1 MSHKHGLLRLRCK
14 DRVGKGKGEALGLF
28 PSPAAA
34 GDAEGKP
41 GPTPC
46 GAHPALS
53 QDGLEPRIRRGGT
66 GAASTEAA
74 PFLSAR
80 PRALLRG
87 SGAGTGKKKNP
98 KYIYI
103 YIFYVGKKE
112 RKNGKRGG
120 KKKGGKRLFPTGPG
134 RPTPPPGGAVA
145 PRRGRTRGGGQPGGA
160 LPTGRTGQT
169 VSSRAALLLWVWLC
183 PPRRGE
189 QGTLAPRQLSVS
201 EQPEV
206 GLLCLLHAG
215 FYIAWSIKG

>member
-87 SGAGTGKKKNP
+87 SGAGTGKKKTQNI
-98 KYIYI
+98 YIYI
-103 YIFYVGKKE
+103 YILCGEKRKE
-112 RKNGKRGG
+112 KWEERGEE
-120 KKKGGKRLFPTGPG
+120 KGGEKAFSYGSRPPYAATRWCRRSAPRADPRG
-134 RPTPPPGGAVA
+134 RAAGWGFADGADGTDCEQPCCPLAVGLAVPTPPWGAGDA
-145 PRRGRTRGGGQPGGA
+145 R
-160 LPTGRTGQT
+160 
-169 VSSRAALLLWVWLC
+169 
-183 PPRRGE
+183 
-189 QGTLAPRQLSVS
+189 S
-201 EQPEV
+201 EAVKRE
-206 GLLCLLHAG
+206 
-215 FYIAWSIKG
+215 

>member
-1 MSHKHGLLRLRCK
+1 METRAVYLDVELPMSHKHGLLRLRCK

-87 SGAGTGKKKNP
+87 SGAGTGKKKKP
-98 KYIYI
+98 KT
-103 YIFYVGKKE
+103 FFFFMWGNKKGKMGRE
-112 RKNGKRGG
+112 GGRKRGG
-120 KKKGGKRLFPTGPG
+120 KGFFLQVP
-134 RPTPPPGGAVA
+134 AA
-145 PRRGRTRGGGQPGGA
+145 PRRHQVVPSLRAAGGPEGEGSRVGLCRRGGRDR
-160 LPTGRTGQT
+160 L
-169 VSSRAALLLWVWLC
+169 
-183 PPRRGE
+183 
-189 QGTLAPRQLSVS
+189 
-201 EQPEV
+201 
-206 GLLCLLHAG
+206 
-215 FYIAWSIKG
+215 

>member
-80 PRALLRG
+80 PQAPLRG
-87 SGAGTGKKKNP
+87 SGAGTGEKKKKP
-98 KYIYI
+98 KTYI

-120 KKKGGKRLFPTGPG
+120 EEKGGEKAFSYRSRPPHAATRWCRRSAPRADPRG
-134 RPTPPPGGAVA
+134 RAAGWGFADGADGTDCEQPCCPLAVGLAVPTPPWGAGNA
-145 PRRGRTRGGGQPGGA
+145 R
-160 LPTGRTGQT
+160 
-169 VSSRAALLLWVWLC
+169 
-183 PPRRGE
+183 
-189 QGTLAPRQLSVS
+189 S
-201 EQPEV
+201 EAVKRE
-206 GLLCLLHAG
+206 
-215 FYIAWSIKG
+215 

>member
-1 MSHKHGLLRLRCK
+1 MRVSEAGWGRWKRYLEKSAVYLDVELPMSPRHGLLRLRCK

-87 SGAGTGKKKNP
+87 SGAGTGKKKTQN
-98 KYIYI
+98 IYI
-103 YIFYVGKKE
+103 YFFMWGKKKGKMGRE
-112 RKNGKRGG
+112 GGRKRGG
-120 KKKGGKRLFPTGPG
+120 KGFFLRVPAALRRHQVVPSLRAAGGPEGEGSRVGLC
-134 RPTPPPGGAVA
+134 
-145 PRRGRTRGGGQPGGA
+145 RRG
-160 LPTGRTGQT
+160 GRD
-169 VSSRAALLLWVWLC
+169 RL
-183 PPRRGE
+183 
-189 QGTLAPRQLSVS
+189 
-201 EQPEV
+201 
-206 GLLCLLHAG
+206 
-215 FYIAWSIKG
+215 